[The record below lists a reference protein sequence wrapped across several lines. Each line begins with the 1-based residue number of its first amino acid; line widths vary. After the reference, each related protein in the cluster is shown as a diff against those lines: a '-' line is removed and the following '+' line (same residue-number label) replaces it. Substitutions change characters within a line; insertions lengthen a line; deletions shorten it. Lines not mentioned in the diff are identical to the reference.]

1 MSTASFA
8 TGSVQVVVVT
18 TEVVEVTV
26 VVISSHSYESHGHP
40 AGQFSLIIN
49 VIIYRAY
56 NKLTSQGQSA
66 VRPLN

>member
-40 AGQFSLIIN
+40 VGQFSLLIN
-49 VIIYRAY
+49 VTIYTVN
-56 NKLTSQGQSA
+56 NKLTSQGQSE

>member
-8 TGSVQVVVVT
+8 TGSVHVVVVT

-40 AGQFSLIIN
+40 VGQFSLIIN
-49 VIIYRAY
+49 VTIYTVN

>member
-8 TGSVQVVVVT
+8 TGSVQVVVVI

-26 VVISSHSYESHGHP
+26 VVISSQSYESHGHP

-49 VIIYRAY
+49 VIIYRV
-56 NKLTSQGQSA
+56 N
-66 VRPLN
+66 N

>member
-8 TGSVQVVVVT
+8 TGSVQVVVVI

-26 VVISSHSYESHGHP
+26 VVISSHSYDSHGHP
-40 AGQFSLIIN
+40 VGQFSLIIN
-49 VIIYRAY
+49 DIIYRVN